1 MSYSTNIS
9 KQNEDSNL
17 VSSLMAAE
25 QRPMDSNEERSRAS
39 PQNLELET
47 NLRPS
52 KKYSHPGCISGS
64 HSAPAISS
72 PTARPYS
79 FTPPFT
85 PTDSNSTR

>member
-47 NLRPS
+47 LKFQTYFS
-52 KKYSHPGCISGS
+52 DI
-64 HSAPAISS
+64 IEMV
-72 PTARPYS
+72 
-79 FTPPFT
+79 
-85 PTDSNSTR
+85 